1 MAEGF
6 LKFPA
11 RAPNCLRCRHVFVT
25 WDAQFPR
32 GCRVFGV
39 KTHRLPRQVV
49 YESTGRHCPRF
60 ERSERVKNGHI
71 EE

>member
-1 MAEGF
+1 MTEGF

-11 RAPNCLRCRHVFVT
+11 HAPNCLRCRHFFVT
-25 WDAQFPR
+25 WDPRFPR

-39 KTHRLPRQVV
+39 KTQRLPSRVV

-60 ERSERVKNGHI
+60 ERSGRIRDGHI